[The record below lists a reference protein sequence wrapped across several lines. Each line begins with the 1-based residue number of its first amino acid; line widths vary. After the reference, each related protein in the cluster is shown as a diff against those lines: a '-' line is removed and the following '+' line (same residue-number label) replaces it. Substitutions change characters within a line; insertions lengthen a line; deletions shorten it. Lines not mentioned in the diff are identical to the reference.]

1 MADPPTSVPSAHSA
15 AVYRYA
21 VELVEDTRR
30 ANEGRLGDAR
40 ELAAVVRIADEPAA
54 DRILS
59 AAEEACARD
68 LHIAEQQAEEVVRHA
83 RAGIMAAVQ
92 RYAQNLVEEA
102 RKSGQSRL
110 DKASELAELVRLAD
124 AGSADRLLQAIHTV
138 NDAAMRTAERQ
149 AQGVLETAQ
158 TRLTLATKFGDA
170 ASAGPD
176 EAAAAEPAAPAPAP
190 QPAAQESRWPP
201 VPPGGPGPEQAQTS
215 PAPATATDPE
225 AAPAP
230 IEYADMPS
238 HVGEDPSAEPKGD
251 GSVPPVNGVPAQPE
265 QGTGDTVRFRQEGS

>member
-1 MADPPTSVPSAHSA
+1 MADLPTSVPSAHSA

-30 ANEGRLGDAR
+30 GNEGRLADAR

-92 RYAQNLVEEA
+92 RYAQNLVEDA
-102 RKSGQSRL
+102 RKSGQGRL

-124 AGSADRLLQAIHTV
+124 SGSADRLLQAIHTV
-138 NDAAMRTAERQ
+138 NEAAMRTAERQ

-170 ASAGPD
+170 ANANPD
-176 EAAAAEPAAPAPAP
+176 EATVEEPAAPAPAP
-190 QPAAQESRWPP
+190 EPAAQESRWPP
-201 VPPGGPGPEQAQTS
+201 VPPGGPGPEPAQPS

-230 IEYADMPS
+230 IEYADLPS
-238 HVGEDPSAEPKGD
+238 HVGEDSSAEAKGD
-251 GSVPPVNGVPAQPE
+251 GSAPPVNGVPAQAEP
-265 QGTGDTVRFRQEGS
+265 GTGDTVRFRQEGS